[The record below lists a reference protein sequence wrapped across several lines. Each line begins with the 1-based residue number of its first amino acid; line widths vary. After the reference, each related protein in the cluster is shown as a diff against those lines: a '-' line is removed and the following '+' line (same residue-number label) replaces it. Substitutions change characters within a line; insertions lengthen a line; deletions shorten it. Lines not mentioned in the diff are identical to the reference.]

1 MMFSERDRV
10 RKEAIM
16 EINLNSKTIPY
27 VVKKTVDISTQV
39 RKAVFKKLMTSDLKF
54 EQISS
59 EDKMELVVNSLK
71 DHESDIVVLAR
82 EYFS

>member
-1 MMFSERDRV
+1 MFSERDRV

-82 EYFS
+82 EYFA